1 MTLLEGR
8 GGGGGGGGDGPEVTT
23 MTARFH
29 SGNGQNAA
37 VKQKM
42 MDTTPSTVQDEPP
55 YLLHLSHQQHR
66 QQQLH
71 QQQQQQQRPVGSSF
85 ANVRGVTSPQR
96 VPEMLQSTSHNVCEN
111 TDRRQQQHELKNWSE
126 VSTVLL
132 QQTSVDAKDERHSLA
147 ADDDSYNDRNNN
159 NQMNF

>member
-8 GGGGGGGGDGPEVTT
+8 GGGGGGDGPEVTT

-66 QQQLH
+66 QQQH
-71 QQQQQQQRPVGSSF
+71 QQQQQRPVGSSF

>member
-8 GGGGGGGGDGPEVTT
+8 GGGGGGDGPEVTT

-42 MDTTPSTVQDEPP
+42 MDTTPTTVQDEPP

-66 QQQLH
+66 QQQH
-71 QQQQQQQRPVGSSF
+71 QQQQQRPVGSSF